1 MYGESFEQGTTAKS
15 GYAWNDITS
24 AGVTA
29 TVALDASTPFN
40 PAAPVPSLG
49 ITFTSG
55 TGVAGWANRGI
66 GNEGMSLVAGSPYD
80 GYVFVLAPAGER
92 TAALLAYVRG
102 PDLRDL
108 SVSRRADRVPWAV
121 RVPGAP
127 LADEIVFILAMST
140 GPRVH
145 ARMAGLAASAISL
158 WDGLR

>member
-80 GYVFVLAPAGER
+80 GYVFVLAPAG
-92 TAALLAYVRG
+92 A
-102 PDLRDL
+102 
-108 SVSRRADRVPWAV
+108 
-121 RVPGAP
+121 
-127 LADEIVFILAMST
+127 
-140 GPRVH
+140 
-145 ARMAGLAASAISL
+145 SL
-158 WDGLR
+158 WVAAVDYVGGKTLDSKTIAVGAAPGWQQVPFALTPSAGTACVGIAPGSVANIDCGRLFGLRRRHQFQ